1 MISFEQ
7 IWQLLYQHG
16 ASEKKRE
23 GTERYWRTLSADQQ
37 HQVFSTISNKLREGK
52 FVQYDPIRAM
62 RENLYRPLRKT
73 LTYQE
78 YYERYGTTEPQDGW
92 HMENPTGHQ
101 VIFVKP

>member
-23 GTERYWRTLSADQQ
+23 GTERYWRTLSAQQ
-37 HQVFSTISNKLREGK
+37 QQQVFSTISNKLREGK
-52 FVQYDPIRAM
+52 FVQYDPIRAL
-62 RENLYRPLRKT
+62 RENLHRPLRQT

-92 HMENPTGHQ
+92 HMENPTGQQ
-101 VIFVKP
+101 VVYVKD